1 MTAFCDTETLE
12 ENVKKFPS
20 SFDLDLSNFS
30 KGRVESTIKKLKDDR
45 ENTTKSKDED
55 LKISNFLSYL
65 NFLLG
70 HTDLALQ
77 LLDESLQRDP
87 DNIIANTNK
96 GRILLESGEVSDVEE
111 IISHLQDLEKRTD
124 YEKRKCY
131 AEADL
136 AYAYSRS
143 GPWYHQRAV
152 EKFNTLV
159 NIYPTEYAWQFG
171 LGLTLLRRAHNFI
184 SLADDIFNPEQHKKN
199 IVRAAGFFLKVAEQS
214 DDNILSAKAYA
225 RLGKTVHEIQKNKEW
240 DVPKQI
246 KEIDYI
252 SCYKK
257 AAAKCPEEPS
267 VLHICGRLAR
277 YARDIDISEKF
288 LRKSIQ
294 INPTCQGYHHL
305 ALTLKRKVEM
315 GRGQSAE
322 TSNIGTR
329 HKSEVKSDTT
339 DSQYLREKTN
349 GRCLSSRGQ
358 FHENKYQPTARQY
371 DNHPNSS
378 RHYYQDHYSQHMDQA
393 VYYTGEYGCGDSG
406 YLSYNYEQGNGGYSS
421 TVYENLDCTG
431 AMGGSES
438 LIGNWDN
445 IASRDRTLNGNETF
459 YRNPYCDGYWGNG
472 YFNRGWQ
479 GNVNWRGSGNFN
491 RGWQGNVDRR
501 ENGNFNRGWQSNVNR
516 RGNGNFSRG
525 NNRSFNR
532 SYSSAGTF
540 NRGRDQNSHR
550 LRIHQN
556 TSYSQEGMQS
566 TGRRSRRRRGSC
578 SETVQTKGQSRENLQ
593 VSDQRKQQNLRRL
606 INSPLKVKVYPE
618 NTQLLE
624 AIELLEKTKELTEY
638 PLNIEYDK
646 GIIYRMLDQTE
657 QAVRVFKQIVSEKKY
672 LPTQTIMTN
681 VHEQLGL
688 CLLEMSKSEEIDID
702 LKQKYKKDG
711 QAHLSN
717 AVQFQSG
724 IVADDPE
731 FRNGWNSYPSLKEL
745 WNDTTDRKPKKLAV
759 LHMLMGE
766 HRDSIAIYKELSDGK
781 QMDKKD
787 CENMLECYMKV
798 GKYEECATRLSSWE
812 CTAIFAELS
821 ESLIIDVYINGALH
835 ANSMDNAQL
844 AHQRFRRAFQ
854 VYGMFG
860 KVDID
865 PSEAEEED
873 EAKEILILHSCPQNW
888 RCSYPRDVGTI
899 LESCM
904 GLRYT
909 VNTDNVLAN
918 EITAEAMVSMMQKI
932 PCIIIMTHG
941 SADHDRFNV
950 NHALKINSKKTGTR
964 VVVLS
969 DDECN
974 VPDVARNV
982 SFIPLP
988 LSDENTIRPD
998 DDHKEW
1004 VKQFIE
1010 NLKPP
1015 K

>member
-1 MTAFCDTETLE
+1 MAAFCDKETLE
-12 ENVKKFPS
+12 EEVKRFPS

-30 KGRVESTIKKLKDDR
+30 KDRVESTIKKLKDDR

-111 IISHLQDLEKRTD
+111 VISKLLDLEKSKD

-143 GPWYHQRAV
+143 GPWYHQIATEMYCR
-152 EKFNTLV
+152 LV
-159 NIYPTEYAWQFG
+159 DKYPTEYSWQFG
-171 LGLTLLRRAHNFI
+171 LGLTLFRRTHHII
-184 SLADDIFNPEQHKKN
+184 SQADDIFNREQQAKN
-199 IVRAAGFFLKVAEQS
+199 IVRAAQLFVTVAEES
-214 DDNILSAKAYA
+214 DDDVLSAKAYA
-225 RLGKTVHEIQKNKEW
+225 FLGKTLYAIHKNGEYNL
-240 DVPKQI
+240 PNQLKQLTY
-246 KEIDYI
+246 E
-252 SCYKK
+252 SCYKN
-257 AAAKCPEEPS
+257 AIEKCPEEPS
-267 VLHICGRLAR
+267 VLNTCGQLAR
-277 YARDIDISEKF
+277 YAKDIDISEIV

-315 GRGQSAE
+315 RRGQSKE

-329 HKSEVKSDTT
+329 HKSEAKAVTP
-339 DSQYLREKTN
+339 DSRYQQPREETN
-349 GRCLSSRGQ
+349 GRFLSSRGRGQ
-358 FHENKYQPTARQY
+358 FHKNKYQHPVLSYQNNPTSQ
-371 DNHPNSS
+371 N
-378 RHYYQDHYSQHMDQA
+378 YYQDHNYQHMDQA
-393 VYYTGEYGCGDSG
+393 AYYFGGYGCGH
-406 YLSYNYEQGNGGYSS
+406 YWSYGE
-421 TVYENLDCTG
+421 
-431 AMGGSES
+431 
-438 LIGNWDN
+438 W
-445 IASRDRTLNGNETF
+445 
-459 YRNPYCDGYWGNG
+459 WGNG
-472 YFNRGWQ
+472 NFNRGLQ
-479 GNVNWRGSGNFN
+479 DNVDWRGSGNFN
-491 RGWQGNVDRR
+491 RGWQGNVNWRG
-501 ENGNFNRGWQSNVNR
+501 NGNFNRGWQGNGDWRGNANLNR
-516 RGNGNFSRG
+516 GWQGYVDWRGNANFNRGCQSYVDWRGNGNFTRG
-525 NNRSFNR
+525 NNRS
-532 SYSSAGTF
+532 F

-550 LRIHQN
+550 RQTIQN
-556 TSYSQEGMQS
+556 TSCSQERTRS
-566 TGRRSRRRRGSC
+566 TGGWSRRRGSY
-578 SETVQTKGQSRENLQ
+578 SETGAERGQPQES
-593 VSDQRKQQNLRRL
+593 VSDQWKQQNLRRL
-606 INSPLKVKVYPE
+606 MNSPLKVQVYPE
-618 NTQLLE
+618 NTQLIE
-624 AIELLEKTKELTEY
+624 AIELLEKTKKLTEY
-638 PLNIEYDK
+638 PLNIEYDE
-646 GIIYRMLDQTE
+646 GIIYRMLGQTE
-657 QAVRVFKQIVSEKKY
+657 NAVQVFKKIVSKKRY
-672 LPTQTIMTN
+672 LTTQTLMTK
-681 VHEQLGL
+681 VYEQLGL
-688 CLLEMSKSEEIDID
+688 CLLEMSESEEIDID
-702 LKQKYKKDG
+702 LKQKYKTDG
-711 QAHLSN
+711 QAHLLH
-717 AVQFQSG
+717 AVQVQSG
-724 IVADDPE
+724 IVAQDPE

-745 WNDTTDRKPKKLAV
+745 WNDTTDRKPKQLAV
-759 LHMLMGE
+759 LHMLMGD

-787 CENMLECYMKV
+787 CKNMLECYMKV
-798 GKYEECATRLSSWE
+798 GKYEECATLLSSWE

-821 ESLIIDVYINGALH
+821 ESLIFDVYINGALH

-860 KVDID
+860 HD
-865 PSEAEEED
+865 PCEAEEEE
-873 EAKEILILHSCPQNW
+873 EAKEILILHSCPQDW

-918 EITAEAMVSMMQKI
+918 EITTEAMVSMMQKI
-932 PCIIIMTHG
+932 PCIIIMTHE
-941 SADHDRFNV
+941 SADHYRFYV
-950 NHALKINSKKTGTR
+950 NHALKINSEKTGTR

-974 VPDVARNV
+974 VPDVARTPDV

-998 DDHKEW
+998 DDHKGW

-1010 NLKPP
+1010 KLKPP